1 MLRGLGIQE
10 PITSIRLEEAFS
22 PPQYLGSRQ
31 WQVGEVEPLFPR
43 IEAAA
48 AKPVPVKTEPTAAQ
62 EPVADQIA
70 IEEFRR
76 IDLRVAEVIE
86 AAAIPGS
93 KKLVRL
99 RVRLQDEERTVVA
112 GLKEHYPPETW
123 AGKRIILV
131 ANLKPTKLM
140 GIVSQGMVL
149 AAEDESGRIVL
160 LTPEAPVASGAKVR

>member
-1 MLRGLGIQE
+1 LGRGCAEQ
-10 PITSIRLEEAFS
+10 IT
-22 PPQYLGSRQ
+22 
-31 WQVGEVEPLFPR
+31 
-43 IEAAA
+43 
-48 AKPVPVKTEPTAAQ
+48 
-62 EPVADQIA
+62 

-93 KKLVRL
+93 KKLVKL

-112 GLKEHYPPETW
+112 GLKEPYPPESW

-131 ANLKPTKLM
+131 ANLRPTKLM
-140 GIVSQGMVL
+140 GIASQGMVL

-160 LTPEAPVASGAKVR
+160 LTPEQPISSGAKVR